1 MKKVFSVLLTM
12 AFVITSVTA
21 GSLTAKAA
29 TPVDELYAIMK
40 QSDGLVIGGK
50 SYDSSAIASMLK
62 SKSPTVT
69 SFSCYELDYKN
80 EYDDMGYYYCW
91 DRRNIAMRDSSN
103 TIDYYQARY
112 DAVKGGV
119 VPSGQ
124 EAEVN
129 KPCKLMSGYSDI
141 YKSVAGGYTT
151 NELAAR
157 NINAQ
162 YLATYMQAHNFTTA
176 EDIAKYLM
184 ANGVTFCKVEI
195 VDTGKTGR
203 NKYKTTRTPMP
214 SEVVLTTP
222 SDSGPYSAVVG
233 NITISYDIS
242 TVTGGGTISYDDNGN
257 VISDTSV
264 TGKAVTL
271 GIDDSKNQFRI
282 STTIM
287 GEEIS
292 TSFSN
297 SPFEYQ
303 KTEL

>member
-21 GSLTAKAA
+21 GSITVKAA

-50 SYDSSAIASMLK
+50 SYDSNAIASMLK
-62 SKSPTVT
+62 SKSSTVT
-69 SFSCYELDYKN
+69 SLSCYELDYKN
-80 EYDDMGYYYCW
+80 EYDDFGYYW
-91 DRRNIAMRDSSN
+91 RSDRRIIAMRDSSN
-103 TIDYYQARY
+103 TIQYYQAMY

-119 VPSGQ
+119 VPIGQ

-129 KPCKLMSGYSDI
+129 KACKMMSGTSDI
-141 YKSVAGGYTT
+141 YKTAAGGYTT

-157 NINAQ
+157 NINAN
-162 YLATYMQAHNFTTA
+162 YLATYMQTHGFTTA
-176 EDIAKYLM
+176 EDIVKYLM
-184 ANGVTFCKVEI
+184 ANGVTFSKVEI

-214 SEVVLTTP
+214 NDVVLTTP
-222 SDSGPYSAVVG
+222 SDSGPYSAVIG
-233 NITISYDIS
+233 NITISYSIDS
-242 TVTGGGTISYDDNGN
+242 VSGGGTIYYDDNGN

-264 TGKAVTL
+264 NGKGFTL
-271 GIDDSKNQFRI
+271 GISDSKNQFGISTMILGDDI
-282 STTIM
+282 STTFI
-287 GEEIS
+287 
-292 TSFSN
+292 N

>member
-1 MKKVFSVLLTM
+1 MKKVLSLLLTM
-12 AFVITSVTA
+12 AVVITSVTA

-29 TPVDELYAIMK
+29 SPVDELYAIMK

-50 SYDSSAIASMLK
+50 NYDSSAIASMLK
-62 SKSPTVT
+62 SKSSIVT
-69 SFSCYELDYKN
+69 SLNSYELEYKD
-80 EYDDMGYYYCW
+80 EYDAFGYYW
-91 DRRNIAMRDSSN
+91 RSDRRIIAMRDSSK
-103 TIDYYQARY
+103 TIQYYQAMY

-119 VPSGQ
+119 VPIGQ
-124 EAEVN
+124 EAEAN
-129 KPCKLMSGYSDI
+129 KPCKMMSGTSDI
-141 YKSVAGGYTT
+141 YKTAAGGYTT

-162 YLATYMQAHNFTTA
+162 YLATYMQAHNFTTT
-176 EDIAKYLM
+176 EDIVKYLM

-203 NKYKTTRTPMP
+203 DKYKTTRTPMP

-222 SDSGPYSAVVG
+222 SDSGPYSAVIG
-233 NITISYDIS
+233 NITISYSIDS
-242 TVTGGGTISYDDNGN
+242 VSGGGTIYYDDNGN

-264 TGKAVTL
+264 NGKGFTL
-271 GIDDSKNQFRI
+271 GISDSKNQFRI
-282 STTIM
+282 STVIL
-287 GEEIS
+287 GDDVS